1 MLTARTIVL
10 VILIIFAVLSL
21 ILGIVLAVVGHWAL
35 IFIALFF
42 LLLLWL
48 LWVVWNV
55 LLSFLCD
62 VKLIRNKLYDESN
75 DALNVF
81 IKSKEK
87 LEKSRSDY
95 VDTQLEYLQELLDA
109 EVITVE
115 EYKQR
120 KRELIEEN

>member
-1 MLTARTIVL
+1 MTARTIVL

-109 EVITVE
+109 QVITVE

>member
-1 MLTARTIVL
+1 MTARTIVL

-120 KRELIEEN
+120 KR

>member
-1 MLTARTIVL
+1 MTARTIVL

>member
-1 MLTARTIVL
+1 MTARTIVL

-115 EYKQR
+115 EYTQR